1 VDRNRLIV
9 PITPSAARTPASS
22 RRSAGDAILAE
33 ASRVTPRD
41 WVLLELLADHYTLT
55 SDQLA
60 AALFG
65 SIGRAR
71 ARLTLLHS
79 RAILDRFRHY
89 QRPGSQSWRWTLG
102 PVGAALI
109 AARRGQPMPRPAT
122 VRDATAR
129 LAMSPTLTHLLTTN
143 GFFVDLLAHVRSHDE
158 ARLLRWLSESGA
170 RELTGGHV
178 RPDAHGVWA
187 VDGVRVPFWLETD
200 LGTET
205 LGRVV
210 AKLPGYATL
219 TGSRVGFPVLVWL
232 GNEVREANLHAA
244 MARAGVP
251 AGLLVATACA
261 DHAAD
266 HGGPAGP
273 VWLVAGARDR
283 VSLAGLPY
291 RPPEPAGGS
300 Q

>member
-22 RRSAGDAILAE
+22 RRSPADLILSE
-33 ASRVTPRD
+33 LPRLTD
-41 WVLLELLADHYTLT
+41 RDRLLLHLLADHQVLT
-55 SDQLA
+55 TDQITA
-60 AALFG
+60 FAFG
-65 SIGRAR
+65 SANRTRGR
-71 ARLTLLHS
+71 LSLLHS
-79 RAILDRFRHY
+79 RGLLDRFRHY
-89 QRPGSQSWRWTLG
+89 TVSGNASWRWTLA
-102 PVGAALI
+102 PLGAAI
-109 AARRGQPMPRPAT
+109 VASSRGEPMPRPAA
-122 VRDATAR
+122 VREATAR
-129 LAMSPTLTHLLTTN
+129 LATSPTLAHLLATN
-143 GFFVDLLAHVRSHDE
+143 GFFVNLLAYARSHDGL
-158 ARLLRWLSESGA
+158 RLTRWVSETGA
-170 RELTGGHV
+170 RQLTGGHV
-178 RPDAHGVWA
+178 RPDAHGVWT

-232 GNEVREANLHAA
+232 TNSVREAHLQAA
-244 MARAGVP
+244 VARASVP
-251 AGLLVATACA
+251 AGLVVATASA
-261 DHAAD
+261 DHAAE

-283 VSLAGLPY
+283 VALAALPY

-300 Q
+300 R